1 MLLKDEKVSM
11 NCLPMVGALQTG
23 RAVII
28 DYMTDRQ
35 LTQTYC
41 MIQEAAQNSEGY
53 GMDEFDSEKDFRRE
67 IDGSDCFAIMCKE
80 SGDMIAAF
88 IIAVSKFYRG
98 PSGVA
103 DPFVIVKRS
112 ERQQRLGE
120 FALRTAIDF
129 SCRLGYVAMYVDTFS
144 NNVAIQ
150 RIVEKIGGFSRV
162 GFLPMGGRLNNGE
175 MVGSL
180 IYYRDLTVSLVNLT

>member
-1 MLLKDEKVSM
+1 MEINM
-11 NCLPMVGALQTG
+11 NSLPMMSVLPNG

-28 DYMTDRQ
+28 DQMSDRQ
-35 LTQTYC
+35 ITETYC

-53 GMDEFDSEKDFRRE
+53 GIDEFDSEEDFRRE
-67 IDGSDCFAIMCKE
+67 IDGSDCFAIISKE
-80 SGDMIAAF
+80 NGDMIAAF
-88 IIAVSKFYRG
+88 IITVSKFYRG

-120 FALRTAIDF
+120 FTMRKAIEF
-129 SCRLGYVAMYVDTFS
+129 ARSLGFMAMYVDTFS
-144 NNVAIQ
+144 NNLALK
-150 RIVEKIGGFSRV
+150 RIMEKIGGFSRV
-162 GFLPMGGRLNNGE
+162 GFLPMGGRLSNGE

-180 IYYRDLTVSLVNLT
+180 IYYMNLTKSPVNLT

>member
-1 MLLKDEKVSM
+1 MLLKDEKVNM
-11 NCLPMVGALQTG
+11 TCLPMVAALQTG

-129 SCRLGYVAMYVDTFS
+129 SRRLGYMAMYVDTFS

-150 RIVEKIGGFSRV
+150 RIVEKIGGFRRV